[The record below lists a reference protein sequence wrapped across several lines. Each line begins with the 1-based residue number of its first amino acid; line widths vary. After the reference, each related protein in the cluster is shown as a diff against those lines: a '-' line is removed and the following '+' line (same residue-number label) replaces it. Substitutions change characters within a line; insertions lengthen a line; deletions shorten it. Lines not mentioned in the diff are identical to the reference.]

1 MNENVMSQLDTEQ
14 EHAGEETALSP
25 QMLLLELYQDYEP
38 F

>member
-1 MNENVMSQLDTEQ
+1 MNENVKSQLDAELA
-14 EHAGEETALSP
+14 HAGEETVLSP